1 MLREP
6 PPAESIWAAG
16 CAIVRRRPGG
26 EAEYLLVHRPRYHD
40 WTLPKGKLNKGESF
54 LEGAIRETF
63 EETGFTATNPRLVGT
78 IAYQTMNGN
87 PKVVRWWLGDA
98 DDGTFTPNEE
108 VNKIKWVT
116 FDKGQR
122 KLTYR
127 NDREVLDRAN
137 DLHLAKS
144 AGIIYLVR
152 HGWAGRRAEG
162 DPDDWK
168 RSLDDRGLAQRRAI
182 RRMLQAHPITR
193 IGSSDYKRC
202 VSTVK
207 PLSKRLGIPVEF
219 EPCLVEGSDP
229 ERLEA
234 LMHELQGEAAVLCS
248 HGDIIKNTIG
258 TLFAEDL
265 PMDGPKKWQR
275 GSIWELRTI
284 KGRVVGGRYVA
295 PPA

>member
-1 MLREP
+1 
-6 PPAESIWAAG
+6 
-16 CAIVRRRPGG
+16 
-26 EAEYLLVHRPRYHD
+26 
-40 WTLPKGKLNKGESF
+40 LPKGKLNKNETF

-63 EETGFTATNPRLVGT
+63 EETGFTAMNPQLVGT
-78 IAYQTMNGN
+78 IAYHTMNGN

-108 VNKIKWVT
+108 VDKIKWVT
-116 FDKGQR
+116 FEKGQK

-144 AGIIYLVR
+144 AGIVYLVR
-152 HGWAGRRAEG
+152 HGWAGRRAKD
-162 DPDDWK
+162 DPDDS
-168 RSLDDRGLAQRRAI
+168 RRPLDDRGLAQRRAI
-182 RRMLQAHPITR
+182 RQLLQAHPITR

-202 VSTVK
+202 MSTVK

-219 EPCLVEGSDP
+219 EPSLVEGSHP

-234 LMHELQGEAAVLCS
+234 LIHELQGEAAVLCS
-248 HGDIIKNTIG
+248 HGDIIGNMIG
-258 TLFAEDL
+258 TLFAENL
-265 PMDGPKKWQR
+265 PMDGPMKWQR

-284 KGRVVGGRYVA
+284 KGRVVSGRYVP

>member
-6 PPAESIWAAG
+6 PPVESIWAAG
-16 CAIVRRRPGG
+16 CAIVRQRSGS

-40 WTLPKGKLNKGESF
+40 WTLPKGKLNKNESF

-63 EETGFTATNPRLVGT
+63 EETGYTAGNPRLVGT
-78 IAYQTMNGN
+78 IAYHTMNGN

-98 DDGTFTPNEE
+98 DDGTFTPNQE

-116 FDKGQR
+116 FEKGQK

-144 AGIIYLVR
+144 AGIVYLVR
-152 HGWAGRRAEG
+152 HGWAGKRAKG
-162 DPDDWK
+162 DPEDSA
-168 RSLDDRGLAQRRAI
+168 RPLDDRGLAQRRAL
-182 RRMLQAHPITR
+182 RQLLQAHPITR
-193 IGSSDYKRC
+193 IGSSSYKRC

-219 EPCLVEGSDP
+219 EPALVEGSHP
-229 ERLEA
+229 ERLEN
-234 LMHELQGEAAVLCS
+234 LIHELQGEAAVLCS
-248 HGDIIKNTIG
+248 HGDVIENMIG
-258 TLFAEDL
+258 TLAAENI
-265 PMDGPKKWQR
+265 PMDGPLKWQR

-284 KGRVVGGRYVA
+284 KGRVVAGRYVA